1 MFDISKNIL
10 MLLVIVITKITIN
23 FINYF
28 KNDLKGRTLI
38 ILIYDYF

>member
-1 MFDISKNIL
+1 MFDISKNII

-28 KNDLKGRTLI
+28 KNDLKG
-38 ILIYDYF
+38 ILVIFIYDYF